1 MDQKSKTEKN
11 IREEDEEEASITTF
25 EDLQVAKATPS
36 TELRKKKTRKTAQ
49 AKEKKAQSAIRQ
61 FEEAYQPDCTSLS
74 RELVPQFQPD
84 NSQPLESNF
93 SQARPSQTQTH
104 PVSIL
109 KQTKFMDSKL
119 RSMEEIGAQ
128 THSVKY
134 SNETLHERR
143 KSNTARTLVQK
154 KMNGAL

>member
-1 MDQKSKTEKN
+1 
-11 IREEDEEEASITTF
+11 
-25 EDLQVAKATPS
+25 
-36 TELRKKKTRKTAQ
+36 
-49 AKEKKAQSAIRQ
+49 
-61 FEEAYQPDCTSLS
+61 
-74 RELVPQFQPD
+74 
-84 NSQPLESNF
+84 
-93 SQARPSQTQTH
+93 
-104 PVSIL
+104 
-109 KQTKFMDSKL
+109 MDSKL